1 MWTAPLCRGLAP
13 EAHTSVIA
21 QLSAAIIRFLTE
33 TGRDPLC
40 FSPASEARQ
49 WCRVCVSV
57 CVCVCMHACWE
68 QTTKKKEEGLNISAS
83 VLSHIQLNSLQLY
96 GLQLL
101 CHGFSATARLFCSW
115 DSLGKNTGMGCHF
128 LLLEIFPIQGSNLCF
143 LHLPVFAGG
152 FSTTE
157 PPRKPC

>member
-1 MWTAPLCRGLAP
+1 MQG
-13 EAHTSVIA
+13 
-21 QLSAAIIRFLTE
+21 
-33 TGRDPLC
+33 
-40 FSPASEARQ
+40 
-49 WCRVCVSV
+49 VCECVCV

-83 VLSHIQLNSLQLY
+83 VLSHVQLDSLQLY

-101 CHGFSATARLFCSW
+101 CHGFSATARLFCSC

-157 PPRKPC
+157 PPRKPLVLNTQIFTQYRKRLGFEPDFPFCY